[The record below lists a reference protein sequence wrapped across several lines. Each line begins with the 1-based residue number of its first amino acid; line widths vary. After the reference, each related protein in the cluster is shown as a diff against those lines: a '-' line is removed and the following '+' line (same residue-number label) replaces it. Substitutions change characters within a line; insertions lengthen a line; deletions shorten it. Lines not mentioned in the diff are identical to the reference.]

1 MKVQVRHGVF
11 ETNSSSTHTLTVYNI
26 SEWREFEDGK
36 VMLDNYNGGFITEE
50 AAKTRFE
57 EDCKRSPQY
66 YTSGD
71 EESFD
76 DWKHDE
82 CIYTYSDYESEYE
95 VLKEE
100 IESAGVVA
108 VSIYGYE

>member
-11 ETNSSSTHTLTVYNI
+11 ETNSSSTHTLTMYNI
-26 SEWREFEDGK
+26 SEWKEFEDGK
-36 VMLDNYNGGFITEE
+36 LLLDDYQGVFITEE
-50 AAKTRFE
+50 SAKERFE
-57 EDCKRSPQY
+57 EDCKRSPEY

-76 DWKHDE
+76 DWKRDE
-82 CIYTYSDYESEYE
+82 CIYTFDDYQERYE
-95 VLKEE
+95 VLTSEV
-100 IESAGVVA
+100 ESAGVIA